1 MKKKKKKKKKT
12 LFVCVVSAW
21 RKRSRGLGASNLHY
35 HRGEARNTGREEAE
49 EDFLCLP
56 VREWSAEQAVGQGR
70 AAAQGRAAQPLPD
83 AGGVAWGQQQGGGG
97 ELRQLQKKV
106 L

>member
-1 MKKKKKKKKKT
+1 VK
-12 LFVCVVSAW
+12 
-21 RKRSRGLGASNLHY
+21 
-35 HRGEARNTGREEAE
+35 
-49 EDFLCLP
+49 
-56 VREWSAEQAVGQGR
+56 EWSAKQVVGQGR
-70 AAAQGRAAQPLPD
+70 AAAQGRAAQPLHD